1 MVTRCEVP
9 QAGWVVVLGGWGCN
23 RDRELD
29 RDCDCDCDCD
39 CDWKCDWSWDC
50 VCRAHDGGA
59 RLVAGGV
66 WRMGRRP
73 APTGHIPAAHREAG
87 VGVPS
92 APSGSLRGGAG
103 GTPGPQRTHLLLGR
117 AADSTHSV
125 REEWVGALSFRA
137 MTRLST
143 HRYGWMLRATWW
155 TLRVRG
161 NMYLV
166 GGWDR
171 ATFLND
177 AWLLKPLVPHNIVC
191 TATSPETPRTPQSQ
205 WDIGRLIRA
214 EGGQVGPRFLTRIL
228 PRFHTRSLTRVL
240 TRFVN

>member
-1 MVTRCEVP
+1 MDAKGYMLDVKGCSVDAKGYMCCF
-9 QAGWVVVLGGWGCN
+9 AG
-23 RDRELD
+23 
-29 RDCDCDCDCD
+29 
-39 CDWKCDWSWDC
+39 
-50 VCRAHDGGA
+50 
-59 RLVAGGV
+59 
-66 WRMGRRP
+66 
-73 APTGHIPAAHREAG
+73 
-87 VGVPS
+87 
-92 APSGSLRGGAG
+92 
-103 GTPGPQRTHLLLGR
+103 Q
-117 AADSTHSV
+117 
-125 REEWVGALSFRA
+125 
-137 MTRLST
+137 
-143 HRYGWMLRATWW
+143 
-155 TLRVRG
+155 VRG